1 VKSLL
6 TLAIIVLSLTGCFAY
21 PKPLAERALY
31 LDLRKIVE
39 TNEDSGW
46 IADEVRLHANL
57 EPALRSIC
65 QVSPAVH
72 LALDRW
78 LEDQLHRAGGSAEAI
93 YRAHGSQL
101 SAASEALSIE
111 RVRALLS
118 YAHQHANECPFWLTT
133 RAGFAGEQSD
143 AGRWVLLA
151 ESTGF
156 ASLMLKRWIPAL
168 GGGGRLL
175 VGHGVGSQLTLAIG
189 AELSAS
195 GAFVPTGNQGF
206 DAFGSVAV
214 PVLMRVTRF
223 SRLLDLELAPV
234 MRFGSGPAAW
244 PPGARVE
251 LGLGISG
258 LRGSA
263 FMSYTMLYLGYELHW
278 RIGNSPTDQ
287 TLQIGTRLAVDWAP

>member
-1 VKSLL
+1 VKSLAL
-6 TLAIIVLSLTGCFAY
+6 CAIACLLTGCFTY
-21 PKPLAERALY
+21 PGPLAERALY

-46 IADEVRLHANL
+46 VADSVRLHANL
-57 EPALRSIC
+57 EPALRSVC
-65 QVSPAVH
+65 QVPAS
-72 LALDRW
+72 AQAGLDRW
-78 LEDQLHRAGGSAEAI
+78 LVARLRRAGGSAEAI

-118 YAHQHANECPFWLTT
+118 YARQRSSECPFWLNP
-133 RAGFAGEQSD
+133 RAEFAAEQSD

-156 ASLMLKRWIPAL
+156 ASLMLRRWIPAL

-175 VGHGVGSQLTLAIG
+175 IGHGIGSQLTLALG
-189 AELSAS
+189 AELAAS
-195 GAFVPTGNQGF
+195 GAFIPTGNQGF
-206 DAFGSVAV
+206 DAFGSLAV

-223 SRLLDLELAPV
+223 SRLLDIELAPV
-234 MRFGSGPAAW
+234 MRFGSGPPAW
-244 PPGARVE
+244 PAGVRIE
-251 LGLGISG
+251 LGVGISG
-258 LRGSA
+258 VRGSA

-278 RIGNSPTDQ
+278 RIANNPTDQ